1 MAVPNGFDKIIF
13 YLLTVPF
20 FERADAVTGELINPQ
35 AGAPFFL
42 ATAATTMDFE
52 VEMVITSEA
61 GFLLMRDNAKKIK
74 VRPGVDQT
82 VYDFIK
88 MAKEAGVKVYLC
100 VPSLDLTEEYK
111 REDVNAELCDGI
123 IGGAAFLD
131 KVMSGEYAVITL

>member
-13 YLLTVPF
+13 YILTVPF
-20 FERADAVTGELINPQ
+20 FERADSVTGELINPQ

-42 ATAATTMDFE
+42 ATAATTMDYE
-52 VEMVITSEA
+52 VEMIITSEA
-61 GFLLMRDNAKKIK
+61 GFLLMRDNAKKVK
-74 VRPGVDQT
+74 VRPGVEQT
-82 VYDFIK
+82 VYDFIT
-88 MAKEAGVKVYLC
+88 MAKEAGVKIYLC

-111 REDVNAELCDGI
+111 KEDVNMELCDGI

>member
-1 MAVPNGFDKIIF
+1 M
-13 YLLTVPF
+13 
-20 FERADAVTGELINPQ
+20 TGELINPQ

-61 GFLLMRDNAKKIK
+61 GFLLMKDNAKKVK
-74 VRPGVDQT
+74 VRPGVEQT

-111 REDVNAELCDGI
+111 REDVNTELCDGI